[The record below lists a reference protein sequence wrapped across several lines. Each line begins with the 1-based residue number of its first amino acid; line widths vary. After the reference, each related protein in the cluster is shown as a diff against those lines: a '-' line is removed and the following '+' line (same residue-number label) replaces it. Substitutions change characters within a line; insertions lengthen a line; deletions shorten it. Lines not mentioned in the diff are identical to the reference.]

1 MTFQYTAAY
10 KVLRDVKWLRD
21 RLEDEPG
28 YTEWRLYWVACV
40 VLLRT
45 VGHVAEKV
53 DGRANKDL
61 LRGSKEV
68 FESWKA
74 GDEHLIFREFI
85 NKERNSILKEY
96 ETGMSEGP
104 IPVVARTL
112 GLDGASADF
121 GYLIEENVYRP
132 IAGGYY
138 DGEDG
143 RTLIDEGLVWWDTQI
158 KRMEKIANG
167 DKLT

>member
-1 MTFQYTAAY
+1 MKLGYDAARR
-10 KVLRDVKWLRD
+10 VLEDIKWLREK
-21 RLEDEPG
+21 LENETG
-28 YTEWRLYWVACV
+28 YTEWRLHWVSCV

-53 DGRANKDL
+53 DGKAENKL
-61 LRGSKEV
+61 LLGSREV
-68 FESWKA
+68 FETWKE

-104 IPVVARTL
+104 IPVVAQAI
-112 GLDGASADF
+112 GLDGTPQDF
-121 GYLIEENVYRP
+121 GCLIEENIYRP
-132 IAGGYY
+132 ISGGYY

-143 RTLIDEGLVWWDTQI
+143 RTLIDEALIWWAQQI
-158 KRMEKIANG
+158 NRMEEIANN
-167 DKLT
+167 

>member
-1 MTFQYTAAY
+1 MKLRYNAAY
-10 KVLRDVKWLRD
+10 RVLKDIQWLRD
-21 RLEDEPG
+21 KLEDETG

-53 DGRANKDL
+53 DGKVEKDL
-61 LRGSKEV
+61 LRGSKEI
-68 FESWKA
+68 FESWKI

-96 ETGMSEGP
+96 ATGMSEGP
-104 IPVVARTL
+104 IPVVARTI
-112 GLDGASADF
+112 GLDGAPADF

-132 IAGGYY
+132 IGGGYY

-143 RTLIDEGLVWWDTQI
+143 RTLIDEALTWWADQI
-158 KRMEKIANG
+158 GRMEKIANNE
-167 DKLT
+167 